1 MSYHI
6 IINKNQSITYG
17 QLLNNSFVPNNVSIK
32 RKVETD
38 DIIIG
43 YSKFYLENESSRGV
57 ALTVS
62 DTEYDVELN
71 ICAST
76 SDYLLAAKLALAI
89 AQINNSIISP
99 EFDDELSLD
108 QFEVQ
113 YNSAWAH
120 LSRLNGVDTL
130 KFLLEQSDEVML
142 SGCVRPFYFG
152 NYVLNKLSQ
161 DQPDEGQFA
170 DRVIDEIRKIQFI
183 DQATEDLEVPT
194 LMDANF
200 PEGVQTVQIVLPGYK
215 LLLQKSDLIIL
226 RMGSEIVKVDR
237 QQFIQNPSLVLD
249 RLDEAQY
256 ILQPIEKDI
265 YLNIMRYFSLTE
277 AQPDEVKRVEPV
289 PLEAEARTKVIEGKW
304 WQFWR

>member
-6 IINKNQSITYG
+6 IINKNQNITYG
-17 QLLNNSFVPNNVSIK
+17 QLLKNSFVPNNVCIK
-32 RKVETD
+32 GKVETD
-38 DIIIG
+38 EVIVG
-43 YSKFYLENESSRGV
+43 YSKFYLENESARGV
-57 ALTVS
+57 ALTVG
-62 DTEYDVELN
+62 EAAYDVELN

-76 SDYLLAAKLALAI
+76 ADYILAAKLALAI

-130 KFLLEQSDEVML
+130 RFLLEKSDEVML
-142 SGCVRPFYFG
+142 PGCIRPFYFG

-200 PEGVQTVQIVLPGYK
+200 PEGVQTVQIILPEYK

-226 RMGSEIVKVDR
+226 RMGSEILKIDR
-237 QQFIQNPSLVLD
+237 QRFIQHPSLVLE
-249 RLDEAQY
+249 RLDEVQY
-256 ILQPIEKDI
+256 ILQPIEKDT
-265 YLNIMRYFSLTE
+265 YLKIMRYFSSIDV
-277 AQPDEVKRVEPV
+277 QPEQVKRVEPA
-289 PLEAEARTKVIEGKW
+289 PLETEAPTKVIEGKW